1 MESEEDGMGV
11 LSGLGNLGLGGL
23 EGMDIF
29 EEEAVKKDDKTAA
42 VEPPK
47 VQEKDLIYD
56 KTFHCPVCDKDFS
69 AKIMKSGKAKL
80 IGTDNDLRARYEGI
94 DPVKYDVELCPI
106 CGYAA
111 LGRYFPNLSPT
122 QVKLI
127 REKVSMNVHVNTYTG
142 DTYSY
147 EQAME
152 RYKLAL
158 VCAVVKHAKASE
170 KAYICLKSGWLV
182 RGYRES
188 LLESGGDE
196 KLIAGLAKQED
207 EYLQNAYKGFVEAR
221 QSEGF
226 PMCGMD
232 EITVDYLLAVLSVR
246 FKKFDVAS
254 RLVASILTSTSANSR
269 MKDKARELKDE
280 ILIQLK
286 KK

>member
-1 MESEEDGMGV
+1 MGI
-11 LSGLGNLGLGGL
+11 LSGLDGLGLGGL

-29 EEEAVKKDDKTAA
+29 GEEEKKDVKQAA
-42 VEPPK
+42 EAPK
-47 VQEKDLIYD
+47 IQEKDLIYD
-56 KTFHCPVCDKDFS
+56 KAFHCPVCDKDFT
-69 AKIMKSGKAKL
+69 AKIMKTGKAKL
-80 IGTDNDLRARYEGI
+80 IGTDNDLRAKYEGI

-111 LGRYFPNLSPT
+111 LTRYFPSLTPT
-122 QVKLI
+122 QAKLI
-127 REKVSMNVHVNTYTG
+127 REKVSMNVHINTYSD

-158 VCAVVKHAKASE
+158 VCAVVKRAKASE

-188 LLESGGDE
+188 LQESGAGNE
-196 KLIAGLAKQED
+196 KKLAELAGQED
-207 EYLQNAYKGFVEAR
+207 EYLQNAYKGFSEAR
-221 QSEGF
+221 QTEGF

-232 EITVDYLLAVLSVR
+232 EITIDYLLAVLAAR

-254 RLVASILTSTSANSR
+254 RMVASILASPSANAR
-269 MKDKARELKDE
+269 MKDKARDLKDD
-280 ILIQLK
+280 ILAQLK

>member
-1 MESEEDGMGV
+1 MGI
-11 LSGLGNLGLGGL
+11 LSGLDALGLGGL

-29 EEEAVKKDDKTAA
+29 EEEEKKAVKQAA
-42 VEPPK
+42 EPPK
-47 VQEKDLIYD
+47 VQEKDLVYD
-56 KTFHCPVCDKDFS
+56 KTFHCPVCDSDFT

-80 IGTDNDLRARYEGI
+80 IGTDKDLRAKYEGI
-94 DPVKYDVELCPI
+94 DSGKYDVELCPV

-111 LGRYFPNLSPT
+111 LSRYFSNLTPT

-127 REKVSMNVHVNTYTG
+127 REKVSMNVHVSTYS
-142 DTYSY
+142 DDIYSY

-188 LLESGGDE
+188 LQKKAGSE
-196 KLIAGLAKQED
+196 KLLADLAKQED
-207 EYLQNAYKGFVEAR
+207 EYLLNAYKGFSEAR
-221 QSEGF
+221 QSESF

-232 EITVDYLLAVLSVR
+232 EITIDYLLAVLAAR
-246 FKKFDVAS
+246 FQKFDVAS
-254 RLVASILTSTSANSR
+254 RMVASILTSPSANAR
-269 MKDKARELKDE
+269 MKDRARDLKEE
-280 ILIQLK
+280 ILAQLK